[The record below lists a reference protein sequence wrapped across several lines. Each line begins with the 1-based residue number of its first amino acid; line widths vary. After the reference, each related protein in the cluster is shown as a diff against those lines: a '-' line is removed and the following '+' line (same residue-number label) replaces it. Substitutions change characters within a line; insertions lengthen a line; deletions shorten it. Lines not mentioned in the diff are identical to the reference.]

1 MSTLS
6 LRMPNSLH
14 EMAKK
19 LAKKDN
25 SSINQW
31 VITAVAEKISA
42 LSTEEYLAKRA
53 KKGSRKKFLEALS
66 KVPNT
71 APSSE
76 DEI

>member
-42 LSTEEYLAKRA
+42 ISTEEYLEKRA
-53 KKGSRKKFLEALS
+53 KKGSRKKFLETLS

-71 APSSE
+71 EPSPK
-76 DEI
+76 DKI